1 MGTAVRDF
9 SSLMSPFPT
18 PVLVAHA
25 PGRAG
30 LAFPCTSGRATE
42 RTINGKGAHRSIA
55 ASALVSFTRP
65 EGDEYGRSR
74 RIQRPPIAVVEG
86 PALGVRLE
94 IVLACDLVV
103 ATARPAP
110 SFRVLQAAP
119 ATVASRRPGQS
130 GAHGRLAN
138 PTVAF
143 RRPGQSFGLQTA
155 VMSIRTHCNRGC
167 IPTDPRSQRTQS
179 DAQRNRRPV

>member
-42 RTINGKGAHRSIA
+42 RTINGKGPHRSIA
-55 ASALVSFTRP
+55 ASALVSFPRP

-86 PALGVRLE
+86 QSLGVRLE
-94 IVLACDLVV
+94 IVMACDLVV
-103 ATARPAP
+103 ATDLPAP

-119 ATVASRRPGQS
+119 TTRCEPPAWPEWR
-130 GAHGRLAN
+130 
-138 PTVAF
+138 
-143 RRPGQSFGLQTA
+143 
-155 VMSIRTHCNRGC
+155 
-167 IPTDPRSQRTQS
+167 PRSTCQSPPCLSTTRTELW
-179 DAQRNRRPV
+179 AANGG

>member
-119 ATVASRRPGQS
+119 TTRCEPPAWPEWR
-130 GAHGRLAN
+130 
-138 PTVAF
+138 
-143 RRPGQSFGLQTA
+143 
-155 VMSIRTHCNRGC
+155 
-167 IPTDPRSQRTQS
+167 PRSTCQSLRCLSTTRTELWAANGGDVHTNSLQPRLHS
-179 DAQRNRRPV
+179 D

>member
-110 SFRVLQAAP
+110 SFRVLRATP

-130 GAHGRLAN
+130 GAHGRLAD
-138 PTVAF
+138 PTLARDDQDGALGAKGNDVHTSSLQPGLHPDWST
-143 RRPGQSFGLQTA
+143 RPKGT
-155 VMSIRTHCNRGC
+155 V
-167 IPTDPRSQRTQS
+167 
-179 DAQRNRRPV
+179 